1 MLKKLLALT
10 LLFSIAIAQKV
21 RVDFGAE
28 MQAMLTSRSMEL
40 FGIAVPLPESAP
52 ATEGDYRRPT
62 QTAAEQVLLAGGL
75 EVRYLTREAG
85 EKTDM
90 IVLWP
95 DETNPTHLITCV
107 EGGRE
112 VISTQTG
119 LKYNPSVQRISL
131 ANGSVETIIRGMDHC
146 DGIRSTSWGTILAT
160 EEAGDGFALEVMNPL
175 VTSEVT
181 IVDRSNDQLISA
193 FGDAS
198 SMATIHRAL
207 PRMAWE
213 GLTVLESGVIIGG
226 DELRPGLGKL
236 DSDGG
241 AIFKFVPDNPHQVGQ
256 ISSLDQSPLIS
267 GNTYALQ
274 ASCREVRSDSFPQ
287 YGQGCEIGVSA
298 WVKVDAFNARV
309 SANERGATGF
319 HRPEDLH
326 KDPTYQD
333 GVRFCWANTG
343 RNSAAN
349 YGEVICGIDETPL
362 GTGVIVDERAGM
374 EYLANG
380 EGYAFVTINR
390 FVEGDEEL
398 NAPDNLAFQPS
409 TGILYVIEDNAN
421 GDIWACLPDGSD
433 RDVKTDGCIRVLSV
447 KDSSAEPTGF
457 IFTADGKTA
466 YVSVQHSADGH
477 MPSVDGY
484 PTDDV
489 LVITGF

>member
-10 LLFSIAIAQKV
+10 LLSYVATAQ
-21 RVDFGAE
+21 VDFGAE
-28 MQAMLTSRSMEL
+28 MQAMLTSKSMEL
-40 FGIAVPLPESAP
+40 FGIVTPLPKSAT
-52 ATEGDYRRPT
+52 ATERDYRRPT
-62 QTAAEQVLLAGGL
+62 QTATEQVLLADGL
-75 EVRYLTREAG
+75 EARYLTREAG

-90 IVLWP
+90 MVLWP

-112 VISTQTG
+112 VISTETG

-131 ANGSVETIIRGMDHC
+131 ADGSVETIIRGMDRC

-160 EEAGDGFALEVMNPL
+160 EEAGDGFALEIINPL
-175 VTSEVT
+175 SISEVT
-181 IVDRSNDQLISA
+181 IIDRSNDQLIA
-193 FGDAS
+193 AAGDAS
-198 SMATIHRAL
+198 SMAAIRRAL

-213 GLTVLESGVIIGG
+213 GLTILESGVIIGG
-226 DELRPGLGKL
+226 DELRPGSGEL

-241 AIFKFVPDNPHQVGQ
+241 AIFKFVPDAPHQAGQ
-256 ISSLDQSPLIS
+256 VSNLNESPLVS

-274 ASCREVRSDSFPQ
+274 ASCREVGHDSFPQ
-287 YGQGCEIGVSA
+287 YGQGCEIGVSG
-298 WVKVDAFNARV
+298 WVKVDAFNARI

-319 HRPEDLH
+319 YRPEDLH
-326 KDPTYQD
+326 KDPTYQG

-343 RNSAAN
+343 RSSAAN

-362 GTGVIVDERAGM
+362 GTGVIVDERNGM

-380 EGYAFVTINR
+380 ENHAFVTINR

-398 NAPDNLAFQPS
+398 NAPDNLAFQPN

-433 RDVKTDGCIRVLSV
+433 RDVKTDGCIRILSV

-489 LVITGF
+489 LVITGFGF